1 VGRIGSGVRVSASF
15 QKKNSRRVLS
25 YGSKKGDY
33 DLGEG
38 CSEGGLISYH
48 DVTSLNA
55 CAAAVDGPEVG
66 LSKFSVSELTEP
78 AAESLTVDD
87 AVVRGVSQVDVDA
100 TSLALRNVV
109 RHHSV
114 FVIGHRFVSYD

>member
-1 VGRIGSGVRVSASF
+1 VPVFKKKFPQGSVLRQQKGRLRP
-15 QKKNSRRVLS
+15 RRGLF
-25 YGSKKGDY
+25 GG
-33 DLGEG
+33 
-38 CSEGGLISYH
+38 GGLISYH